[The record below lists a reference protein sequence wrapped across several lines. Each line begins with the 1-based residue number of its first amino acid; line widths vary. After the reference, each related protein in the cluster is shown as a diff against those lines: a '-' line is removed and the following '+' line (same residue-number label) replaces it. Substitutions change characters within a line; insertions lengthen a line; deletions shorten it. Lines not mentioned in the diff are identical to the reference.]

1 MNEQEFK
8 DRTKS
13 FALKVIT
20 LVDQLP
26 KTTSGIVIGKQL
38 LRSACSVGANYRAA
52 CRAKSTADMISKLS
66 TAEEESDESSYWME
80 IINDS
85 GKYSIDEI
93 TAIMIECN
101 EITSMIVAS
110 IKTLRKRLN

>member
-13 FALKVIT
+13 FALKIIT
-20 LVDQLP
+20 FVDQLP
-26 KTTSGIVIGKQL
+26 KTTSGLIISKQL

-66 TAEEESDESSYWME
+66 TAEEEADESLYWME
-80 IINDS
+80 ILNDS
-85 GKYSIDEI
+85 GKCGADKL
-93 TAIMIECN
+93 TAIMTECN
-101 EITSMIVAS
+101 EITAIIVAS